1 MLSVD
6 ASGVVPVGV
15 RPPPPLRGSSPC
27 EAGQFCHPH
36 GEQRGRNDPP
46 HGKQNGHYGRRMEN
60 RRGVTSRTEFI
71 KIPTKFLLPQFSSG
85 RTSDGKQ
92 CFWSQ
97 RIANIRNKHKLPP
110 QKNMNAWPETLFS
123 PKDSSIASGVCINGC
138 AVCINATDV
147 STDATGDYRFS
158 RRKLDFFSHKNNFI
172 SFLHPFFPHYGIR
185 SLMSFARNAFSKI
198 NERPKPVL
206 SPLNFYCPNFVPSKA
221 VVQIESGK

>member
-1 MLSVD
+1 MNNHGRIHGQHKRVGKRGKSLMCMGNPSGPSGTSPARRRSFPADGQAMGSRALGHRESRIFAIDTGFLSKKH
-6 ASGVVPVGV
+6 GC
-15 RPPPPLRGSSPC
+15 L
-27 EAGQFCHPH
+27 AG
-36 GEQRGRNDPP
+36 
-46 HGKQNGHYGRRMEN
+46 
-60 RRGVTSRTEFI
+60 
-71 KIPTKFLLPQFSSG
+71 
-85 RTSDGKQ
+85 
-92 CFWSQ
+92 
-97 RIANIRNKHKLPP
+97 KLFFFP
-110 QKNMNAWPETLFS
+110 
-123 PKDSSIASGVCINGC
+123 DSLIASGVCINGC
-138 AVCINATDV
+138 AVCINATGV

>member
-1 MLSVD
+1 
-6 ASGVVPVGV
+6 
-15 RPPPPLRGSSPC
+15 
-27 EAGQFCHPH
+27 
-36 GEQRGRNDPP
+36 
-46 HGKQNGHYGRRMEN
+46 MEN

-138 AVCINATDV
+138 AVCINATGV

-158 RRKLDFFSHKNNFI
+158 RRRLDFFSHKNNFI
-172 SFLHPFFPHYGIR
+172 SFLHSFFPHYGIR
-185 SLMSFARNAFSKI
+185 PLMSCARTTFSKI

-206 SPLNFYCPNFVPSKA
+206 CLFVFMNWPHCGHFI
-221 VVQIESGK
+221 VC